1 MYNNGVRYCYALSI
15 INESDSFFHAVYPV
29 LKLYI
34 LFNFITQVTMSTPNP
49 SRHRRRKGLSI
60 VVTTLIILTFSVL
73 LALTAINYTN
83 GLTRSRMKSTG
94 QEDIRFYKKHA
105 WVRAFS
111 NGTDRAVV
119 AFKIHNLGGKSISAQ
134 VIDIRGSE
142 IDWPD
147 VYYHKVNKTSEATLL
162 WSDIPEFEWAS
173 LTGSSVMIGGYN
185 YNQSMGP
192 VFVDAGQ
199 TLVVYIKAPEI
210 IFKDNIGM
218 PMVIG
223 VGTTQASYFTELVI
237 EAAS

>member
-1 MYNNGVRYCYALSI
+1 MN
-15 INESDSFFHAVYPV
+15 
-29 LKLYI
+29 
-34 LFNFITQVTMSTPNP
+34 TPNP
-49 SRHRRRKGLSI
+49 RHLRRRKGLSI

-105 WVRAFS
+105 WVTAFS

-147 VYYHKVNKTSEATLL
+147 VYYHKVNKTTTLL
-162 WSDIPEFEWAS
+162 YSDIPEFDWAS

-199 TLVVYIKAPEI
+199 TLVVYIKAPDI

-223 VGTTQASYFTELVI
+223 VGTTQAVYFTELVI

>member
-1 MYNNGVRYCYALSI
+1 
-15 INESDSFFHAVYPV
+15 
-29 LKLYI
+29 
-34 LFNFITQVTMSTPNP
+34 MSLPKP
-49 SRHRRRKGLSI
+49 HHPKRRKGLSI

-105 WVRAFS
+105 WVRSFS

-119 AFKIHNLGGKSISAQ
+119 AFKLHNLGGKSISAQ

-162 WSDIPEFEWAS
+162 YSDLPEFEWAS
-173 LTGSSVMIGGYN
+173 LSGSSVMIGGYN
-185 YNQSMGP
+185 YNQSMGNI
-192 VFVDAGQ
+192 FVDAGQ
-199 TLVVYIKAPEI
+199 TLCVYIKAPDI

-237 EAAS
+237 EAAR